1 MKEFLKSVNIW
12 QSYRQNAGCV
22 ILRIR
27 LTRSSSKM
35 QNSPEQ
41 WRQREF
47 KVGRTSLV
55 SRLSAFLTEANWW
68 RLIAEWKRLEAERTE
83 GNQYWSAR
91 PISESTQYFFLGGG
105 YSRWRPPTKILGMCP
120 QRGWRQCLSRNRI
133 WCILAIKSDMASYL
147 PKNQLTTVCIFFY
160 LCTETIAR
168 ERQPMLYY
176 FLEYQVLVC

>member
-1 MKEFLKSVNIW
+1 MWKSQDSTAKHLSCDGLLQLSDLSFSLLVKWFLKPMNIW

-35 QNSPEQ
+35 KNSPEQ

-91 PISESTQYFFLGGG
+91 PISESTQYFFFWGGDI
-105 YSRWRPPTKILGMCP
+105 PVDVP
-120 QRGWRQCLSRNRI
+120 QPKYWGCVPSGV
-133 WCILAIKSDMASYL
+133 DASASAG
-147 PKNQLTTVCIFFY
+147 IEFGAF
-160 LCTETIAR
+160 
-168 ERQPMLYY
+168 
-176 FLEYQVLVC
+176 

>member
-1 MKEFLKSVNIW
+1 VKEFLKSVNIW

-35 QNSPEQ
+35 KNSPEQ

-91 PISESTQYFFLGGG
+91 PISESTQYFFWGGIFPLTSPNQNIG
-105 YSRWRPPTKILGMCP
+105 DVSPAGLTPVPQQESNLVHFSHKIWHGIIF
-120 QRGWRQCLSRNRI
+120 SEE
-133 WCILAIKSDMASYL
+133 SV
-147 PKNQLTTVCIFFY
+147 VCIFFY